1 MRWLLLSAALAAWGQ
16 DVPKFEGGVSLVRV
30 DVEVTSQGKSVPKLL
45 AQHFRVLDNGEE
57 QKIVHVGQ
65 DEESLDVML
74 LFDTSGSM
82 KEAIERAS
90 TGAKK
95 ALAALRPG
103 DRVGVMTFAGR
114 PRLLS
119 AFNTD
124 LESTRITVEEG
135 VLSIPFQGATHIWD
149 AVYGAS
155 EFHFKYRKAGRRR
168 AVLIITDNYGQRAE
182 QDERTVLNSLWEADV
197 VLAGVI
203 VRNPGE
209 ARKSKRPVQ
218 IDTLVEETGGAT
230 TSSDDPGE
238 GLAEMMERIRKR
250 YSIYYAMPKGGPGER
265 RSVRVELEGTAKQ
278 LYPEA
283 RVFARKGYYLPG
295 RAQSE
300 SR

>member
-1 MRWLLLSAALAAWGQ
+1 MRWLLVCAAAAALGQ
-16 DVPKFEGGVSLVRV
+16 EVPKFEGGVSLVRV
-30 DVEVTSQGKSVPKLL
+30 DVEVTSQGKPVPKLQ
-45 AQHFRVLDNGEE
+45 AQHFRVMDNGEE

-82 KEAIERAS
+82 KDAIERAS

-103 DRVGVMTFAGR
+103 DRVGVMTFAGK

-124 LESTRITVEEG
+124 LESTRVTVEEG
-135 VLSIPFQGATHIWD
+135 VMSVPFQGSTHIWD

-155 EFHFKYRKAGRRR
+155 EFHFKYRKPGRRR
-168 AVLIITDNYGQRAE
+168 AILIITDNYGQRAE
-182 QDERTVLNSLWEADV
+182 QDERSTLNSLWEADV

-203 VRNPGE
+203 IRNPGE
-209 ARKSKRPVQ
+209 ARRTPRPVRV
-218 IDTLVEETGGAT
+218 DTLVDETGGAT
-230 TSSDDPGE
+230 ITSDDPAE
-238 GLAEMMERIRKR
+238 DLAEMMERIRKR
-250 YSIYYAMPKGGPGER
+250 YSIYYAMPKGEPGEK
-265 RSVRVELEGTAKQ
+265 RSVRVELQGTAKE

-283 RVFARKGYYLPG
+283 RLFARKGYRLPG
-295 RAQSE
+295 K
-300 SR
+300 